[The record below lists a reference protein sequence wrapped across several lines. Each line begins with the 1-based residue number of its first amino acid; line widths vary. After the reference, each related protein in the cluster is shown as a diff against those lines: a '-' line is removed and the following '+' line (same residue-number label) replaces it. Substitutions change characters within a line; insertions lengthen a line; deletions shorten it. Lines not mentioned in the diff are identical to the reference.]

1 MVRAGGGRLSLY
13 RFRPLTVVMASRI
26 AHCLLL
32 IASLAWA
39 YPAWGGGAPPLQRED
54 PREEARQERWRRNP
68 AAAMPEMIKEVC
80 QGARSSSTASELLVE
95 LGAPAVAPLL
105 AAFGSKRGCGERA
118 PDTVAEALCHA
129 QARMDD
135 GHLTGAFGSMRAAFA
150 SPEWDRVRAALLVIG
165 RIGSRPPDTPMSDS
179 RGVRGFTFECQAPA
193 PLLAASAAPLG
204 RLLAR
209 TSGPRKEQ
217 VTMAVWALG
226 RHATPL
232 AAALVRTLDDADAR
246 YEAVTA
252 LAGIGPA
259 AAPAAPALGRLL
271 ETTENEWRRFS
282 IAYALGQ
289 IGPPAAV
296 ALAPLRARIAEAA
309 TTVCK
314 DGPGAF
320 PWFLRAAVAI
330 GPAPGQAAPA
340 WRAEIIAEVGNA
352 LAMLRRCNPYATEA
366 SLLDLLAGLPAELG
380 TPLIVQVMMDEGRKM
395 DRRVHAAVVLARA
408 ARSLTPAEAA
418 TQKLLLGRKH
428 GIGVAGWGW
437 GQQQSEQGGGR
448 RGRADSPARATSLR
462 LGKIIDRCAAEAGRP
477 ALANRPTGGHP
488 DDDQEMADCL
498 DGRLCGPEP
507 ERGARAMEVC
517 CRYAYGSAGPARCR
531 K

>member
-1 MVRAGGGRLSLY
+1 M
-13 RFRPLTVVMASRI
+13 P
-26 AHCLLL
+26 
-32 IASLAWA
+32 
-39 YPAWGGGAPPLQRED
+39 RED
-54 PREEARQERWRRNP
+54 PREEARKERWRRNP

-80 QGARSSSTASELLVE
+80 RSGRSSGTASELLVE
-95 LGAPAVAPLL
+95 LGEPAVAPLL
-105 AAFGSKRGCGERA
+105 AAFGSKHGCGQRA

-129 QARMDD
+129 QARMAE
-135 GHLTGAFGSMRAAFA
+135 GRLTGAFGSMRAALA
-150 SPEWDRVRAALLVIG
+150 SPDWDRVRAALLVIG

-179 RGVRGFTFECQAPA
+179 YGVRGFTFECQAPA

-226 RHATPL
+226 QHATPL
-232 AAALVRTLDDADAR
+232 AAALVRTLGDADAR

-252 LAGIGPA
+252 LAGIGPP

-271 ETTENEWRRFS
+271 ETTENEFRRFS

-296 ALAPLRARIAEAA
+296 ALAPLRARVAEAA
-309 TTVCK
+309 STVCK
-314 DGPGAF
+314 DGAGAF

-340 WRAEIIAEVGNA
+340 WRAEIVAEIRKA
-352 LAMLRRCNPYATEA
+352 LAMLRRCSPYETEDK
-366 SLLDLLAGLPAELG
+366 LLDLLAGFPAEIG
-380 TPLIVQVMMDEGRKM
+380 TPPIVEVMMDEGRPIGH
-395 DRRVHAAVVLARA
+395 RVHAAVVLAKA
-408 ARSLTPAEAA
+408 ARGLAPGEAA
-418 TQKLLLGRKH
+418 TQKLLLGREH
-428 GIGVAGWGW
+428 GIRVGGWMEEQG
-437 GQQQSEQGGGR
+437 EQGGRR
-448 RGRADSPARATSLR
+448 RGPDSEARTTSLR

-477 ALANRPTGGHP
+477 ALANRPTGGQP
-488 DDDQEMADCL
+488 DDEKEMADCL
-498 DGRLCGPEP
+498 DARLCGPEP
-507 ERGARAMEVC
+507 VRGARAMDVC
-517 CRYAYGSAGPARCR
+517 CRFAYGSAGPGRCG